1 MIVAHAM
8 RSVLIGVVVSCMVA
22 GASFAQT
29 RTRTEVDPKAAQAIA
44 RVSAKLRE
52 LQRYTLD
59 ADVTTKTALATGGY
73 RTFEGNA
80 HYDVRRPTHLHATVT
95 GKDLRREVTYD
106 GATLTVFAPERNVYA
121 RVAAPGT
128 LATVL
133 EEVRRRAGFEL
144 PIAEVLAWDGEAA
157 VLQGATRAS
166 FTGEAL
172 VGGTACRQYSYK
184 RDGVSWELY
193 VDQRGLLC
201 KLSRV
206 DTRDPGLPGY
216 SAELTWNTDVPVDD
230 ARFTFT
236 PPAGAREVAW
246 ETIGGK

>member
-1 MIVAHAM
+1 MIVAHAL
-8 RSVLIGVVVSCMVA
+8 RSVMIGVAISCVVA
-22 GASFAQT
+22 GASLAQT
-29 RTRTEVDPKAAQAIA
+29 KKEVDPKAAQAIA

-73 RTFEGNA
+73 RTFEGKA
-80 HYDVRRPTHLHATVT
+80 HYDVSKPSHLHAAVN
-95 GKDLRREVTYD
+95 GKNLRREVTYD
-106 GATLTVFAPERNVYA
+106 GATLTVFAPDRNVYA

-128 LATVL
+128 LPTVL
-133 EEVRRRAGFEL
+133 QEVRRRAGFEL
-144 PIAEVLAWDGEAA
+144 PIAEVLAWDSEAA

-172 VGGTACRQYSYK
+172 VRGTACRQYSYK

-193 VDQRGLLC
+193 VDGRGLLC

-216 SAELTWNTDVPVDD
+216 SAELTWNTDVRVDD

-236 PPAGAREVAW
+236 PPPGAREVAW
-246 ETIGGK
+246 EAIGEK